1 MAHLAASNLVERKTR
16 TAVAVLAVGLEVAS
30 VMLLVGLADGTLSAI
45 AHRLESVGA
54 DALVQPPDSSLILGA
69 TSAVMP
75 LALMDRI
82 RAVPRVT
89 QVAPVLNWH
98 VSQIRGVPERL
109 NLWAVDYP
117 AFTALTGGLDLVEGG
132 GLAKEGDVIV
142 DSILALSRGIH
153 VGDSL
158 KMLDREFHVVG
169 VSRAGSGGRIYARL
183 EDIGEAIGTPGRASF
198 FLVKGVSAREA
209 GDLTLALQRHLPG
222 FKVTPIAEVSKTIG
236 DNAVGLEDFKRA
248 LTLLAVVVSF
258 LVVLLAMYTAIMERT
273 REIGVLRA
281 LGATKGYVLR
291 LIVTESLFVCAIGVA
306 AGIAMAFI
314 GRGVLG
320 RLFPSETVS
329 LSLRWALIAGGL
341 GALGGLLGAV
351 YPAWRAAS
359 LDPVAAL
366 NTE

>member
-1 MAHLAASNLVERKTR
+1 MAHLAAANLVERKTR

-69 TSAVMP
+69 SSAVLP
-75 LALMDRI
+75 LALGERI
-82 RAVPRVT
+82 RAVEGVT
-89 QVAPVLNWH
+89 AVAPVLNWH

-109 NLWAVDYP
+109 NLWAVDDRS
-117 AFTALTGGLDLVEGG
+117 FTALSGGLDLVAGRGLEGN
-132 GLAKEGDVIV
+132 GDVIV
-142 DSILALSRGIH
+142 DSILAATRGIGI
-153 VGDSL
+153 GDAL
-158 KMLDREFHVVG
+158 PMLDREFHVVG
-169 VSRAGSGGRIYARL
+169 ISRAGSGGRIYARL
-183 EDIGEAIGTPGRASF
+183 EDIGEAIGTPGKASF
-198 FLVKGVSAREA
+198 FLVKGASSRQA
-209 GDLTLALQRHLPG
+209 GELTLALSARLPG

-248 LTLLAVVVSF
+248 LTGLSVVVSF

-291 LIVTESLFVCAIGVA
+291 LIVAESLFVCAIGVL
-306 AGIAMAFI
+306 AGVLMAF
-314 GRGVLG
+314 LG
-320 RLFPSETVS
+320 RSLLARVFPSETVL

-341 GALGGLLGAV
+341 GALGGLVGAL

-366 NTE
+366 NFE